1 MMLTSLRSCGSAA
14 ALMLCLHVHLVL
26 GASMKV
32 TSFDG
37 PVTKEE
43 LHSFSNYIA
52 TLQPAKD
59 NVGNNWAQGH
69 SGEETK
75 AMGLVYQISGQQPVL
90 DNMLRYCDA
99 VLSERNDIAP
109 KPVGQHKIWT
119 GDIAPVWPN
128 DPSTKVI
135 ITGGEQ
141 GDPVG
146 HLASCANLILRNKAL
161 YNQVVTIGDK
171 NHYGKTYLERAK
183 TYVTQAD
190 KAMSGHILSRLL
202 DLSNGNKMYFAK
214 GSPYKGGQA
223 VPWNQQMMFNYAFQ
237 NLVAAHTILGDNP
250 ALVSKYKSIM
260 TANLKWFFTGGGS
273 TIEKSKKGNP
283 IYVWNYAMDQ
293 NNMEDSNHAS
303 LDINGFYR
311 AFVDGNWA
319 ITAEQMKPF
328 ANVLIDVMTL
338 GNGKYAGTTD
348 GKCASG
354 NGICTNYIRSGF
366 LLVSEFRP
374 DQYKAIMGAN
384 FKEGGTTG
392 KIDIFSRFLWAKH
405 RRATAKQQ
413 TL

>member
-14 ALMLCLHVHLVL
+14 ALMFCLHVHLVL

-43 LHSFSNYIA
+43 LDSFSTYIA

-59 NVGNNWAQGH
+59 NVGNSWAQGH

-75 AMGLVYQISGQQPVL
+75 AMGVVYQISGQQPVL
-90 DNMLRYCDA
+90 DKMLSYCDA
-99 VLSERNDIAP
+99 VLSERNDIAA

-146 HLASCANLILRNKAL
+146 HLASCANLILGNKAL
-161 YNQVVTIGDK
+161 YNQAVTIGDK

-183 TYVTQAD
+183 TYLTQAD
-190 KAMSGHILSRLL
+190 KSMSGHILPRLL
-202 DLSNGNKMYFAK
+202 DLSNGNKMYFSK
-214 GSPYKGGQA
+214 DSPYKGGQA

-273 TIEKSKKGNP
+273 TIKKSKKGNP

-293 NNMEDSNHAS
+293 NNVEDSNHAS

-311 AFVDGNWA
+311 AYVDGNWA

-338 GNGKYAGTTD
+338 GNSQYAGTTD

-374 DQYKAIMGAN
+374 DQYKAIMGAD
-384 FKEGGTTG
+384 FKEGGTVG
-392 KIDIFSRFLWAKH
+392 KVDLFSRFLLVKH
-405 RRATAKQQ
+405 RRATAK
-413 TL
+413 L